1 MVRTARVELATSVWK
16 TDTLPLRHARKQ
28 RPRSLSVTK
37 NWRRVVSTIHMPE
50 GTERLAGAAVSPTV
64 NSPKLVLSA
73 GFEPASNR
81 LEDGHSVH

>member
-28 RPRSLSVTK
+28 TVAQSKREQ